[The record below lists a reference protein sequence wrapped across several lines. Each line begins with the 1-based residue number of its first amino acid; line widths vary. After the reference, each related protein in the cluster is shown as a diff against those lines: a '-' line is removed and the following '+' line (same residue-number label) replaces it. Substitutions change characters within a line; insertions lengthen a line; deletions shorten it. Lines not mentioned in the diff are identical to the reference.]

1 MTMHQHPDTQVTSG
15 SRGPDQDYH
24 ERDRQVLARLAAHL
38 HERYAPAVDRA
49 TVDRLVAEAYAEL
62 DGRATVKSFLATTAG
77 RFAESR
83 IRALAIARG
92 AIESPLPRVLF
103 IDDANAGRS
112 QMAASLTLKRSEG
125 RITARSAGLEPA
137 GSIYE
142 DAITAMDEIGIPLHY
157 AFPKPV
163 TDDVLEAAQVVIT
176 FDCADRVPRLD
187 GKDYRDWGIPNLVGR
202 PLEEVRQAL
211 AEIEARVLD
220 LVRELGAD
228 AGRAGSGPASS
239 APAAL

>member
-1 MTMHQHPDTQVTSG
+1 MMMHQDLDTQAAYG
-15 SRGPDQDYH
+15 SADPDQDYR

-38 HERYAPAVDRA
+38 HERYAPAVDRT
-49 TVDRLVAEAYAEL
+49 TVDRLVTEAYEEL
-62 DGRATVKSFLATTAG
+62 DRRATVKSFLATTAG

-83 IRALAIARG
+83 IRSLAIARG

-103 IDDANAGRS
+103 VDDANAGRS
-112 QMAASLTLKRSEG
+112 QMAASLTLKHSGG

-137 GSIYE
+137 GSIYD
-142 DAITAMDEIGIPLHY
+142 DALTAMEEIGIPLHY

-163 TDDVLEAAQVVIT
+163 TGDVLEAAQVVIT
-176 FDCADRVPRLD
+176 FDCADRVPRLE

-211 AEIEARVLD
+211 AEIESRVLE
-220 LVRELGAD
+220 LIRELGPD
-228 AGRAGSGPASS
+228 AGQVGSAQSPS
-239 APAAL
+239 APATA

>member
-1 MTMHQHPDTQVTSG
+1 MHQDPDTQVMTG
-15 SRGPDQDYH
+15 SAGPGQDYR

-49 TVDRLVAEAYAEL
+49 TVDRLVAETYEEF
-62 DGRATVKSFLATTAG
+62 DRRATVKAFLATTAG

-83 IRALAIARG
+83 IRALAVTRG

-112 QMAASLTLKRSEG
+112 QMAASLTLKHSGG

-142 DAITAMDEIGIPLHY
+142 DALTAMDEISIPLHY
-157 AFPKPV
+157 AFPKPL
-163 TDDVLEAAQVVIT
+163 TADVLEAAQVVIT
-176 FDCADRVPRLD
+176 FDCADRVPRLA

-202 PLEEVRQAL
+202 PLDEVRGAR
-211 AEIEARVLD
+211 AEIESRVLN
-220 LVRELGAD
+220 LVQELGPSSGHA
-228 AGRAGSGPASS
+228 ASGPASS
-239 APAAL
+239 ASAMA

>member
-1 MTMHQHPDTQVTSG
+1 MHEAPGTRTTSG
-15 SRGPDQDYH
+15 LEDPNQDH
-24 ERDRQVLARLAAHL
+24 RERDLHVLERLAEHL

-49 TVDRLVAEAYAEL
+49 TVDRLVAEAYEEL
-62 DGRATVKSFLATTAG
+62 GQRASVKSLLATSAG

-83 IRALAIARG
+83 IRALAINRG

-103 IDDANAGRS
+103 VDDANAGRS
-112 QMAASLTLKRSEG
+112 QMAASLTLKHSDG

-142 DAITAMDEIGIPLHY
+142 DALTAMDEIGIPLHH
-157 AFPKPV
+157 AFPKPL
-163 TDDVLEAAQVVIT
+163 TEDVLQAAQIVIT

-202 PLEEVRQAL
+202 PLEDVRQAR
-211 AEIEARVLD
+211 AQIESRVLE
-220 LVRELGAD
+220 LVRELGPD
-228 AGRAGSGPASS
+228 TGRSGPGPASS
-239 APAAL
+239 APAAA

>member
-1 MTMHQHPDTQVTSG
+1 MHEDPDTQVTAG
-15 SRGPDQDYH
+15 SAGLGQGYR

-49 TVDRLVAEAYAEL
+49 TVERLVAETYA
-62 DGRATVKSFLATTAG
+62 DFDRRATVKSFLATTAG

-83 IRALAIARG
+83 IRALAVARG

-112 QMAASLTLKRSEG
+112 QMAASLTLKHSGG

-142 DAITAMDEIGIPLHY
+142 DALTAMEEIGIPLHY
-157 AFPKPV
+157 AFPKPL
-163 TDDVLEAAQVVIT
+163 TADVLEAAQVVIT
-176 FDCADRVPRLD
+176 FDCADRVARLE

-202 PLEEVRQAL
+202 PLDEVRRAR
-211 AEIEARVLD
+211 AEIESRVLD
-220 LVRELGAD
+220 LVQELGPD
-228 AGRAGSGPASS
+228 SGRAASGPASS
-239 APAAL
+239 ASAMA

>member
-1 MTMHQHPDTQVTSG
+1 MYQDPDTQVMTG
-15 SRGPDQDYH
+15 QAGPDQDYR
-24 ERDRQVLARLAAHL
+24 ERDQQVLARLAAHL

-49 TVDRLVAEAYAEL
+49 TVDRLVAETYEEF
-62 DGRATVKSFLATTAG
+62 DRRATVKSFLATTAG

-83 IRALAIARG
+83 IRAVAVARG

-112 QMAASLTLKRSEG
+112 QMAASLTLRHSGG
-125 RITARSAGLEPA
+125 RVTARSAGLEPA

-142 DAITAMDEIGIPLHY
+142 DALTAMDEVGIPLHH
-157 AFPKPV
+157 AFPKPL
-163 TDDVLEAAQVVIT
+163 TADVLEAAQVVIT
-176 FDCADRVPRLD
+176 FDCADRVDRLE

-202 PLEEVRQAL
+202 PLEDVRRAR
-211 AEIEARVLD
+211 AEIDSRVLD

-228 AGRAGSGPASS
+228 SPQAASGPAPS
-239 APAAL
+239 ASTRA